1 MSKKTLRDSYFESIA
16 VLQKQIGHLT
26 GELDRKIAKD
36 EKRIKNIPAKL
47 NDLVNTF
54 EGRMHTRITRLDK
67 KLGLL
72 NDRISKQKNSS

>member
-1 MSKKTLRDSYFESIA
+1 LRKKTIRDSYFESIA
-16 VLQKQIGHLT
+16 GLKKQIEHLA

-36 EKRIKNIPAKL
+36 EKRIKKIPGLLK
-47 NDLVNTF
+47 DRVNSF
-54 EGRMHTRITRLDK
+54 EGRMNTRITRLDK